1 MIVGSINRNGE
12 LIVPLRM
19 LDANGHLHR
28 FDAMID
34 TGFNGDVA
42 MPLLQI
48 RELALT
54 PDDAVVVT
62 MANDESELFDTYH
75 GSVIWDGQRL
85 PVQVIATEGRL
96 LIGTD
101 LLWGSLLSAEITEHG
116 AVTISPLPSSDGSSS
131 AGSAPGGSP
140 APVSPE

>member
-12 LIVPLRM
+12 LVVPLRM

-28 FDAMID
+28 SEAMID

-42 MPLLQI
+42 MPPLQI
-48 RELALT
+48 RELGLT

-62 MANDESELFDTYH
+62 MANDESELFDTYQ

-85 PVQVIATEGRL
+85 PVQVIAAEGRL

-116 AVTISPLPSSDGSSS
+116 AVTISPLPSPAGSSS
-131 AGSAPGGSP
+131 AGSVPGGSP